1 MISEFK
7 ICKSGACGVTLT
19 GLELDGGGYLDED
32 NNVTSK
38 RAYKWNESVTINFI
52 YTIDSKE
59 NEVFE
64 TYQIKDH
71 NLFPIDDSTFIMK
84 KDGLY
89 GLGHII
95 LPTQVWLDKVIAL
108 NPDELFDFYEEIYY
122 YNTEDELLYK
132 YINQEN
138 RELITINDFLNIK
151 ATEDST
157 IIRSDKNTFN
167 LCYISDC
174 FYKICKNLL
183 NKLTSK
189 CSVLSNNATR
199 DRDILWMIINAV
211 KYAVDTRQLY
221 EAQRILENSTQC
233 LTICTTLT
241 TTKSKDCG
249 CN

>member
-1 MISEFK
+1 MVAEFK
-7 ICKSGACGVTLT
+7 ICKSGSCGVTLT

-32 NNVTSK
+32 SNVTSK
-38 RAYKWNESVTINFI
+38 RSYKWSESVTINSI
-52 YTIDSKE
+52 YSIDSKE
-59 NEVFE
+59 NETIE
-64 TYQIKDH
+64 AYQIKDH
-71 NLFPIDDSTFIMK
+71 NLYPIDDSTFMMK

-89 GLGHII
+89 GLSHII
-95 LPTQVWLDKVIAL
+95 LPTQTWLDKVISL
-108 NPDELFDFYEEIYY
+108 NPTELSDFYEEVYY
-122 YNTEDELLYK
+122 YNTVDKLLYK

-138 RELITINDFLNIK
+138 RELITIDTLLNIK
-151 ATEDST
+151 ITKEST
-157 IIRSDKNTFN
+157 VVRSDKNTFN
-167 LCYISDC
+167 TCYISEC
-174 FYKICKNLL
+174 FYKTCKNLL

-189 CSVLSNNATR
+189 CNTLSSNAIR